1 MAAVIEAHQGKKVGE
16 AKLERMLAELD
27 SLSDEEARRL
37 IGEESGKSSR
47 GERRD

>member
-1 MAAVIEAHQGKKVGE
+1 M
-16 AKLERMLAELD
+16 AELE

-37 IGEESGKSSR
+37 IAEESGKLNR